1 MIVGDFFFC
10 HANCILGTVLFTL
23 KTVLSFLK
31 LFTFWLWD
39 LIFLPYHVYSF
50 SVSFS
55 KDRYIYI
62 YIYFTSSQSLILVMS
77 QPWTLLSSLF
87 ILIVI
92 VLNTIYVL
100 VTPRFTYLTP
110 ISLLSYGL
118 KYSTTCSEPP
128 FGCLI

>member
-1 MIVGDFFFC
+1 MIVGDFFFFSLSC
-10 HANCILGTVLFTL
+10 QLYFRPVLFTF
-23 KTVLSFLK
+23 KNNSFLK

-55 KDRYIYI
+55 NFFY
-62 YIYFTSSQSLILVMS
+62 LISIPNSCNV
-77 QPWTLLSSLF
+77 PTLDSCSSLF
-87 ILIVI
+87 ILTVI

-100 VTPRFTYLTP
+100 VTRRFTYPTP

>member
-55 KDRYIYI
+55 KDIYI
-62 YIYFTSSQSLILVMS
+62 FFFFFTSSQSLILVMS

>member
-1 MIVGDFFFC
+1 MIVGDFFFLSC
-10 HANCILGTVLFTL
+10 QLYFRNCTLYFKNSSFFLEALYFPALGPNFPPISCVFFF
-23 KTVLSFLK
+23 SFFFK
-31 LFTFWLWD
+31 
-39 LIFLPYHVYSF
+39 
-50 SVSFS
+50 
-55 KDRYIYI
+55 YIYI
-62 YIYFTSSQSLILVMS
+62 YNFIFLTSSQSLILVMS

>member
-55 KDRYIYI
+55 KDIYI
-62 YIYFTSSQSLILVMS
+62 FFFFTSSQSLILVMS